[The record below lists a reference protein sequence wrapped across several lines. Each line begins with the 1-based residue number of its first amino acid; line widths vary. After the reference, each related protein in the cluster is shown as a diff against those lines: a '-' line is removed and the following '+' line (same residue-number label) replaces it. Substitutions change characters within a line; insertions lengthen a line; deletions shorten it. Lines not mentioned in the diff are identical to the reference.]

1 MKTKTSM
8 KSTERVSVV
17 KVSADG
23 HVFRNGEAMVNKAI
37 AEGLKKGEYQQIL
50 YKGEYVNAYLS
61 GSEYD
66 GSKTYYVL

>member
-1 MKTKTSM
+1 MKTKGTM
-8 KSTERVSVV
+8 KSTERVSVI
-17 KVSADG
+17 KVSVDG
-23 HVFRNGEAMVNKAI
+23 HVFKNGEAMVNKAI

-66 GSKTYYVL
+66 GSKTYYIL

>member
-23 HVFRNGEAMVNKAI
+23 HVFKNGEAMANKAI
-37 AEGLKKGEYQQIL
+37 VEGLKNGEYQQIL